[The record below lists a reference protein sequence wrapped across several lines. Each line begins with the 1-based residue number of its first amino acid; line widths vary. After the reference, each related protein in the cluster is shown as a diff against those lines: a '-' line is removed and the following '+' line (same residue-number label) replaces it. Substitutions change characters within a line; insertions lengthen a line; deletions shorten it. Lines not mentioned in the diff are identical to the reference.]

1 MRERI
6 WAELSVNNALSFLV
20 EAEKVLI
27 CSLLLG
33 PPSHALCVTI
43 PQEWHT
49 HQNAF
54 HASQAPSAINQ
65 VRSTAKCVPETPI
78 LRKEPKNA

>member
-1 MRERI
+1 M
-6 WAELSVNNALSFLV
+6 LSHFWEKLEEGADLLTSVGPLSD
-20 EAEKVLI
+20 
-27 CSLLLG
+27 
-33 PPSHALCVTI
+33 ALCVTI

-54 HASQAPSAINQ
+54 HASRAPSAINQ
-65 VRSTAKCVPETPI
+65 VRSTVKCVPETPI